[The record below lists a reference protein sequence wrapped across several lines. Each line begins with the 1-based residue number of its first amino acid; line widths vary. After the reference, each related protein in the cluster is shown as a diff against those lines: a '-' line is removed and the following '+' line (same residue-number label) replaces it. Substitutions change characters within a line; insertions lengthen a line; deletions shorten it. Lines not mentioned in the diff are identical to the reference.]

1 MIRPLPKKLRQPVG
15 CTVEDEP
22 DEVKGLRL
30 LAAFRYLVERN
41 IWTLGIT
48 IGDAQFM
55 IVRYRPKPDGP
66 HNPEADLA
74 GTEL

>member
-1 MIRPLPKKLRQPVG
+1 M
-15 CTVEDEP
+15 
-22 DEVKGLRL
+22 KGLRL

-41 IWTLGIT
+41 IRTLGIT

-55 IVRYRPKPDGP
+55 IVRYRPKPDGLP

>member
-1 MIRPLPKKLRQPVG
+1 M
-15 CTVEDEP
+15 
-22 DEVKGLRL
+22 KGLRL

-41 IWTLGIT
+41 IRTLGIT
-48 IGDAQFM
+48 IGDVQFM